1 MATEKVS
8 LTLDEETL
16 RQARKRVGRRG
27 LSAYVDDAVRLRL
40 QHDRLRALL
49 AEMEAESGPIPR
61 DVMEEARREWQ
72 RGTEFLAGRRPRT
85 RKPRRG

>member
-8 LTLDEETL
+8 LTLDEKTL
-16 RQARKRVGRRG
+16 RDARKSAGRRG
-27 LSAYVDDAVRLRL
+27 LSAYIDDAVSLQL
-40 QHDRLRALL
+40 QHERLRALL
-49 AEMEAESGPIPR
+49 AEMEEESGPIPPE
-61 DVMEEARREWQ
+61 VMEEARKEWQ